1 MYTQRPRLLNQIPK
15 TAFQPQDP
23 KRAPSLC
30 GVVTQMSLCDEN
42 VQFETT
48 RGVSRN
54 NRSAGFI
61 PGYLNTTTS
70 ERVPSRFA
78 DGSLAPVHLLDGLP
92 EGWIAERDRDGHV
105 TRTHAG
111 IIAGFLRDGRF
122 FTREEA
128 ARLAVRGVYPP

>member
-1 MYTQRPRLLNQIPK
+1 MYTQHPQLLTQPPQAAPK
-15 TAFQPQDP
+15 PQDRE
-23 KRAPSLC
+23 RARRVR
-30 GVVTQMSLCDEN
+30 GVVTQMSLRDEN
-42 VQFETT
+42 VLFEAT

-54 NRSAGFI
+54 NRSSGFT
-61 PGYLNTTTS
+61 PGYLNTATG

-92 EGWIAERDRDGHV
+92 ESWVAGRNDDGHV
-105 TRTHAG
+105 TRTRPG

-128 ARLAVRGVYPP
+128 ARLAAH